1 MDVSKIER
9 YAAPMTSR
17 PLASAT
23 PATLRNVPLDELT
36 VVDDAL
42 LSRIALYRGLRRHL
56 RDHHYTFQVA
66 TEPGTLSWDRA
77 LFLNLTFWTPQEG
90 ADVLCDEQ
98 LPADVLA
105 HVALHHLVTLQLK
118 ADVDG
123 NSTSS
128 PTKPSPSA
136 LFFGE
141 SIASAFDLYLVG
153 RLLESAPDCDFITTQ
168 VPVMA
173 EAAEQAGVSESA
185 FASLLESV
193 SQDPDRAFEDL
204 RTLLLD
210 VTHALMQCHGIREAL
225 AVLEG
230 FTSHRF
236 GCLLHHL
243 QLSNWILYARAH
255 ATEDTDQDTR
265 VKALDQ
271 QLRAAPSSV
280 DWIAKH
286 WLADLDG

>member
-1 MDVSKIER
+1 MDVSRIER
-9 YAAPMTSR
+9 YAAGMTQG
-17 PLASAT
+17 
-23 PATLRNVPLDELT
+23 PATLRSVLLEELT
-36 VVDDAL
+36 VIDDAL
-42 LSRIALYRGLRRHL
+42 FSRIALYRGLRQHL
-56 RDHHYTFQVA
+56 REREYTFQVA
-66 TEPGTLSWDRA
+66 TEPGSLSWDRA

-105 HVALHHLVTLQLK
+105 HVALHHLVTQQIR
-118 ADVDG
+118 AAGEG
-123 NSTSS
+123 NTSS
-128 PTKPSPSA
+128 TPLRPSASA

-173 EAAEQAGVSESA
+173 DAAEQAGVSETE
-185 FASLLESV
+185 FAALLESV

-204 RTLLLD
+204 RTLLFD
-210 VTHALMQCHGIREAL
+210 VTHALLACHGIREAL

-230 FTSHRF
+230 FTPHRF

-255 ATEDTDQDTR
+255 AQPDPAQDAA
-265 VKALDQ
+265 VKALDA
-271 QLRAAPSSV
+271 QLRTAPSSV
-280 DWIAKH
+280 EWIGKH
-286 WLADLDG
+286 WLPGFGG

>member
-1 MDVSKIER
+1 MDGSKIER
-9 YAAPMTSR
+9 YAARMT
-17 PLASAT
+17 PG
-23 PATLRNVPLDELT
+23 PATLRSVALEELT
-36 VVDDAL
+36 VIDDAL
-42 LSRIALYRGLRRHL
+42 FSRIALYRGLRRHL
-56 RDHHYTFQVA
+56 REREYTFQVA

-105 HVALHHLVTLQLK
+105 HVALHHLVTHQIS
-118 ADVDG
+118 AGVQG
-123 NSTSS
+123 AS
-128 PTKPSPSA
+128 PNAPGPSASA

-173 EAAEQAGVSESA
+173 EAAEQAGVSESE
-185 FASLLESV
+185 FAALLESV

-210 VTHALMQCHGIREAL
+210 VTHALLECDGIREAL
-225 AVLEG
+225 AVLER
-230 FTSHRF
+230 FSSHRF

-255 ATEDTDQDTR
+255 AQPDLAQDSV
-265 VKALDQ
+265 VKALDA
-271 QLRAAPSSV
+271 QLRAAASSV
-280 DWIAKH
+280 EWIGKR
-286 WLADLDG
+286 WLAGLDG

>member
-1 MDVSKIER
+1 MDVSRIER
-9 YAAPMTSR
+9 YAARMT
-17 PLASAT
+17 PG
-23 PATLRNVPLDELT
+23 PATLRSVPLEELT

-42 LSRIALYRGLRRHL
+42 FSRIALYRGLRQHL
-56 RDHHYTFQVA
+56 REHEYTFQVA

-105 HVALHHLVTLQLK
+105 HVALHHLVTQQFAR
-118 ADVDG
+118 ADIA
-123 NSTSS
+123 TPS
-128 PTKPSPSA
+128 PSHPSPSA

-173 EAAEQAGVSESA
+173 EAAEQAGVSETD
-185 FASLLESV
+185 FAALLESV

-204 RTLLLD
+204 RTLLFD
-210 VTHALMQCHGIREAL
+210 VTHALMSCQGIREAL
-225 AVLEG
+225 AVLER

-255 ATEDTDQDTR
+255 GQPDAAQDTV
-265 VKALDQ
+265 VKALDA

-280 DWIAKH
+280 EWIGKH
-286 WLADLDG
+286 WIPTST